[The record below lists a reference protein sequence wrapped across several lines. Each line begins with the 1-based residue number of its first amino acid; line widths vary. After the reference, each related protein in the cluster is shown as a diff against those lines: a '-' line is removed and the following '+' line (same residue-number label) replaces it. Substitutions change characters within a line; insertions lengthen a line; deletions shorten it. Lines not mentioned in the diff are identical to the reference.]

1 MNCISVRCG
10 IVFEMCCL
18 EYVNNREGVEC
29 DLWLNSRT
37 SDVMCW
43 VLKWCELCPSWALL
57 YLYCCYNYIIVI
69 FTSYMYAF
77 VYLYSLRNVMTHSVC
92 VVCVWILWWSWTM
105 GSWEQMARWITLR
118 NLVLEDAETQCSNRM
133 WHWSKG
139 FCFHFILFQTSY
151 FIS

>member
-1 MNCISVRCG
+1 MWWCEMNCVSVRCG

-18 EYVNNREGVEC
+18 EYVINHEGVEC

-69 FTSYMYAF
+69 FISYLYTS
-77 VYLYSLRNVMTHSVC
+77 VYLYSLKNVMTHSLC
-92 VVCVWILWWSWTM
+92 IICIWILWWSRTLC
-105 GSWEQMARWITLR
+105 SWEQMTKWMTLK
-118 NLVLEDAETQCSNRM
+118 NLVQEDAGTQFYDRM
-133 WHWSKG
+133 WHCGHK
-139 FCFHFILFQTSY
+139 FLY
-151 FIS
+151 